1 MISCENNLGLSLA
14 GKFRDSSLVEC
25 RHVGVGS
32 CVTSHWFYATP
43 HWFARAPPW
52 LSGRPRF
59 VPLNN
64 IIEALAQ
71 LGLLVVASPA
81 RPWLPLGSN
90 LALVVLFVCLLESLH
105 GIHELL

>member
-1 MISCENNLGLSLA
+1 M
-14 GKFRDSSLVEC
+14 
-25 RHVGVGS
+25 
-32 CVTSHWFYATP
+32 
-43 HWFARAPPW
+43 
-52 LSGRPRF
+52 
-59 VPLNN
+59 PLNN